1 MSLLNKKLLRDMRA
15 HKAQV
20 VAVLVIVML
29 GTVIFTTLLLVPRSL
44 DSKLQ
49 HIFART
55 SYEDFRIEVA
65 AAPQAAT
72 ARLARLPNVTAVQG
86 TTERDS
92 SAVVG
97 GKDLTLRVVSVPD
110 TGRAE
115 VNGLMLEAGRSLDG
129 APEGACLSERHL
141 TRQFSLK
148 PGDTARLIVRGK
160 EMPLTIAGSVASP
173 RFLRLVAGQNDV
185 LSDPSQF
192 GVIFMRQGEVQKI
205 FGSGDYN
212 EFAVRVSD
220 PARLS
225 ATMKASTAVL
235 GPYQVL
241 GVNTGADEQ
250 STRLI
255 QMDLKNMKNMS
266 LFFTLIFLW
275 VSSLAIYIALARIIY
290 TEQRQIGTAR
300 ALGYR
305 RGTIVKHFLSYGVFL
320 GVVGGLAGVV
330 AGVFVGRLAVNG
342 YASVLGMPAVAD
354 GGMPWLLLAV
364 GLLLAVVLCILGAVL
379 PALRSAKIMPAASM
393 RTDAG
398 ISLQEPSASAKRRS
412 ERTKFFPA
420 WLRFPLR
427 NLSRN
432 RKRVALTAAGLVL
445 TLATLVTVSG
455 AIGSI
460 NFIIHKQFS
469 QITTWDVAAFLP
481 EPARPGFLRDV
492 ARING
497 VARAEPAINAPARL
511 KTSAGAVDVSMQ
523 AYLKDTQMHG
533 LVPAGGSPGPPGP
546 GGILVNR
553 SLLRQLPLAVG
564 QEVTLDTALGP
575 TAFRIDG
582 FVREPLGVGCYVD
595 LAYVQR
601 LAGRDVFN
609 LVLLKTEPGADARVA
624 EVLRRMPGI
633 NEVEVKSSTLAS
645 MNSVLNRAIRPMFSV
660 VLVMILA
667 IGFAIVFTLVS
678 ITMLERRQEIATML
692 TLGWGPMAVVR
703 SFLVETTSTSLAV
716 VPAGIVL
723 GWGLC
728 WVLMNEVLSTSTTQL
743 SPEMSLSALTV
754 LGISVVFVL
763 ATALSVLPAAKHL
776 SKMDLAS
783 AARERTQ

>member
-65 AAPQAAT
+65 AVPQAAT

-305 RGTIVKHFLSYGVFL
+305 QGTIVKHFLSYGVFL

-354 GGMPWLLLAV
+354 GGMPWLLLAG

-445 TLATLVTVSG
+445 TLATLVQSAERSARSTSSSTNSSARSRRGTLPHSCRSPPAPVSSG
-455 AIGSI
+455 
-460 NFIIHKQFS
+460 
-469 QITTWDVAAFLP
+469 T
-481 EPARPGFLRDV
+481 
-492 ARING
+492 
-497 VARAEPAINAPARL
+497 
-511 KTSAGAVDVSMQ
+511 
-523 AYLKDTQMHG
+523 
-533 LVPAGGSPGPPGP
+533 SPG
-546 GGILVNR
+546 
-553 SLLRQLPLAVG
+553 
-564 QEVTLDTALGP
+564 
-575 TAFRIDG
+575 
-582 FVREPLGVGCYVD
+582 
-595 LAYVQR
+595 
-601 LAGRDVFN
+601 
-609 LVLLKTEPGADARVA
+609 
-624 EVLRRMPGI
+624 
-633 NEVEVKSSTLAS
+633 
-645 MNSVLNRAIRPMFSV
+645 
-660 VLVMILA
+660 
-667 IGFAIVFTLVS
+667 
-678 ITMLERRQEIATML
+678 
-692 TLGWGPMAVVR
+692 
-703 SFLVETTSTSLAV
+703 
-716 VPAGIVL
+716 
-723 GWGLC
+723 
-728 WVLMNEVLSTSTTQL
+728 
-743 SPEMSLSALTV
+743 
-754 LGISVVFVL
+754 
-763 ATALSVLPAAKHL
+763 
-776 SKMDLAS
+776 
-783 AARERTQ
+783 